1 MRPCELASGTMEE
14 YSLLP
19 QGRLFINSGESID
32 ARSPTKRTHLSTWN
46 AEYRPLPQKS
56 NVFPHMRNIF
66 FLITQKTRIISML
79 RFGAGLAIP
88 IVSTMAVHANAF
100 SIKEIKMKK
109 IIKLL
114 LVSIV
119 ATTLLSACA
128 NPPEAQVSEARQL
141 IDAVIA
147 DGGQDFAPEKIASL
161 NQRYDEALAEIKN
174 QEAIL
179 FRNYSVAQF
188 TLNQIM
194 DECDDLKASIATSR
208 GQVVAAV
215 PKRVKYV
222 AE

>member
-1 MRPCELASGTMEE
+1 
-14 YSLLP
+14 
-19 QGRLFINSGESID
+19 
-32 ARSPTKRTHLSTWN
+32 
-46 AEYRPLPQKS
+46 
-56 NVFPHMRNIF
+56 
-66 FLITQKTRIISML
+66 
-79 RFGAGLAIP
+79 
-88 IVSTMAVHANAF
+88 
-100 SIKEIKMKK
+100 MKK
-109 IIKLL
+109 AIKLL
-114 LVSIV
+114 LVSII
-119 ATTLLSACA
+119 ATTLLTACA

-208 GQVVAAV
+208 GQVVAAA